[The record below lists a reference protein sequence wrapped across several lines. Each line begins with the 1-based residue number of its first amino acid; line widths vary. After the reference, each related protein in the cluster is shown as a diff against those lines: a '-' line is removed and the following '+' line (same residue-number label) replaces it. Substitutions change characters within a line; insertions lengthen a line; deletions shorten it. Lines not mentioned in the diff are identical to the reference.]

1 MPTVPLHQVAL
12 PDHPAQAADLLLRAT
27 EQLYRDDG
35 GPAIAPLTTPATA
48 HHLPATV
55 PDGTALVLSTSGSTG
70 TPKRTAL
77 PRSAL
82 LASGSASLRRLGG
95 PGNWLLCLP
104 VGFVAGFQVI
114 SRAVIGGTRVTTL
127 DSRRFDTAAFVA
139 ATRRMGPG
147 RRYTALVPT
156 QITRLLADP
165 DARAALAGFDQVMV
179 GGAPLPE
186 HTAAQLRAVTGVVT
200 TYGMTETGGGCVYDG
215 VPLDGVSVRIV
226 DEIVHIGGD
235 TVATGYLGATPEEH
249 SRFST
254 HNGRRWYRTSD
265 RGRWD
270 DDHRLVPLGRT
281 DDLINTGGLKISAG
295 AVEQALLDIDG
306 IDSAVVMGLPDPE
319 WGELV
324 SAHLVLKPG
333 APPPDTGVLR
343 KQVRERL
350 GPAAIPKRIVFHDD
364 LPLLANSKID
374 RSAVRA
380 RLSAARHPR
389 AHGREG

>member
-1 MPTVPLHQVAL
+1 VPTVPLHRLVL
-12 PDHPAQAADLLLRAT
+12 PDHPARAVDLLLRAT
-27 EQLYRDDG
+27 EQLHQG
-35 GPAIAPLTTPATA
+35 GPAIAPLTGSATT

-55 PDGTALVLSTSGSTG
+55 PDGTAVVLSTSGSTG

-77 PRSAL
+77 SRNAL
-82 LASGSASLRRLGG
+82 LASASASLRRLGG

-104 VGFVAGFQVI
+104 VGFVAGFQVV
-114 SRAVIGGTRVTTL
+114 SRAVIGGTRVTTP
-127 DSRRFDTAAFVA
+127 DGHRFDAAAFTA

-156 QITRLLADP
+156 QIKRLLADP
-165 DARAALAGFDQVMV
+165 GARAALAGFDQVMV
-179 GGAPLPE
+179 GGAPLAE
-186 HTAAQLRAVTGVVT
+186 HTAAELRDLTDVVT

-215 VPLDGVSVRIV
+215 IPLDGVSVRIV

-235 TVATGYLGATPEEH
+235 TVATGYLGATQEEH

-254 HNGRRWYRTSD
+254 DGGRRWYRTSD

-295 AVEQALLDIDG
+295 AVEQALLTVDG
-306 IDSAVVMGLPDPE
+306 VDSAVVMGLPDPE

-324 SAHLVLKPG
+324 SAHIVLKTG
-333 APPPDTGVLR
+333 TPPPHADTLR
-343 KQVRERL
+343 DQVRHRL
-350 GPAAIPKRIVFHDD
+350 GRAAIPKRIAFHDD
-364 LPLLANSKID
+364 LPLLPNSKID
-374 RSAVRA
+374 RSAVRE
-380 RLSAARHPR
+380 RLSAALYSS